1 MDGLLSVSA
10 KLQRDSGNI
19 IKTEQFLGIPLVII
33 TLALVHNS
41 KSKSAKE
48 LSNYTFYILFETFSI
63 YFLVKFHAND
73 SSAMCTYNY
82 LNFMIKHKMYR
93 GV

>member
-1 MDGLLSVSA
+1 M
-10 KLQRDSGNI
+10 
-19 IKTEQFLGIPLVII
+19 EQLPGIPLAII
-33 TLALVHNS
+33 SLALVHNR
-41 KSKSAKE
+41 KSRSAKE
-48 LSNYTFYILFETFSI
+48 LSNYIFYILFETFTI